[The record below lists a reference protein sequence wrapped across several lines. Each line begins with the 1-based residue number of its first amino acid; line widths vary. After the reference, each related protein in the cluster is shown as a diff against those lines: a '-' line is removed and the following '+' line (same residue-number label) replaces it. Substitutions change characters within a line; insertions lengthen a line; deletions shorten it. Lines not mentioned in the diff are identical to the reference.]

1 MSAGIAEQEH
11 QALVTAYG
19 RLQRIA
25 ESRSSAAAM
34 KAWRLLSGVDLD
46 GSWQERVG
54 PMLVRILTA
63 GQLLAASS
71 GQTYVDQMVAADG
84 LAPDYAGGA
93 GRVQVRT
100 LAGTASDGRALDTLL
115 EEPLIGVKTLMAGG
129 MTLTQAMLHG
139 QNSLLRIMASEVA
152 DAGRGAAGIAMAAN
166 RTVTGYVRCIR
177 PGACARCAIL
187 AGRWYHYNADFDRHP
202 RCQCYGVPSTKGR
215 RGAITSPTAYFNG
228 LSRTEQGRIFTLAGA
243 QAIRDG
249 ADIYAVV
256 NARRKGSLY
265 TFTDT
270 TGLRRQA
277 TREGATRRSLYQ
289 QRARREQGLVDP
301 RNPRSGPPAGPRLTP
316 EAIYRMA
323 RSRSQV
329 IELLHRYA
337 YLY

>member
-1 MSAGIAEQEH
+1 MQ
-11 QALVTAYG
+11 
-19 RLQRIA
+19 
-25 ESRSSAAAM
+25 
-34 KAWRLLSGVDLD
+34 AWRLLAGADLSGAWE
-46 GSWQERVG
+46 SRVG
-54 PMLVRILTA
+54 PLLVRILTA

-84 LAPDYAGGA
+84 LSSDYEDGA
-93 GRVQVRT
+93 SRVQVRT
-100 LAGTASDGRALDTLL
+100 LSGTASDGRTLDTLL

-152 DAGRGAAGIAMAAN
+152 DAGRSAAGIAMASN

-187 AGRWYHYNADFDRHP
+187 AGRWYRYDADFNRHP
-202 RCQCYGVPSTKGR
+202 RCQCYGSPSTKGR
-215 RGAITSPTAYFNG
+215 RGSTTSASAYFNS
-228 LSRTEQGRIFTLAGA
+228 LSRAEQGRIFGLAGS

-249 ADIYAVV
+249 ADITAIV
-256 NARRKGSLY
+256 NASRKGSRY
-265 TFTDT
+265 SFTDS
-270 TGLRRQA
+270 TGLSRQA

-289 QRARREQGLVDP
+289 QRARREQGLSDP
-301 RNPRSGPPAGPRLTP
+301 RNPRSGPLAGPRLTP

-323 RSRSQV
+323 RSRSEV
-329 IELLHRYA
+329 IALLHRYA